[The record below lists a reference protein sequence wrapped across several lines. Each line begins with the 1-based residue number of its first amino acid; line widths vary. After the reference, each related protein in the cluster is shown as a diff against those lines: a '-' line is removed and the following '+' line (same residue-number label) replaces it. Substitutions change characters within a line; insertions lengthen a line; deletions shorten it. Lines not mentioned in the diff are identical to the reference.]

1 MKIQDIVTQ
10 SNTDSAPLINFS
22 NSSVDQDTWETI
34 ALVQRVMEDAG
45 TDKHTF
51 CLWLLSS
58 KVKAGKPLT
67 GICHWFMHLEKTQR
81 TGLVSHLPETMS
93 ISTIMVLAT
102 VLFILLIKCIF
113 TCIIWKRIWRRRQHL
128 TLDIQRI
135 TAPMSNIVRRMI
147 DKPPDYNS
155 VIQMK
160 EREEEELPSYSQ
172 AVSALDS
179 CDFVITSQFF

>member
-1 MKIQDIVTQ
+1 M
-10 SNTDSAPLINFS
+10 
-22 NSSVDQDTWETI
+22 
-34 ALVQRVMEDAG
+34 
-45 TDKHTF
+45 
-51 CLWLLSS
+51 
-58 KVKAGKPLT
+58 
-67 GICHWFMHLEKTQR
+67 
-81 TGLVSHLPETMS
+81 
-93 ISTIMVLAT
+93 
-102 VLFILLIKCIF
+102 
-113 TCIIWKRIWRRRQHL
+113 
-128 TLDIQRI
+128 DIQRI